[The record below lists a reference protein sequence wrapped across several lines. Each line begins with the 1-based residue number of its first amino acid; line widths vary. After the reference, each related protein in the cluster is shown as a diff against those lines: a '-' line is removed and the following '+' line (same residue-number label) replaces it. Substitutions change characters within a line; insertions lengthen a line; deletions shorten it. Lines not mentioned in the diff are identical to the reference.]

1 VLFLWPST
9 AKKFII
15 VLVVVPDPAAQVTVY
30 WSDRVLA
37 YCGIERQFSHALR
50 PSKKM

>member
-1 VLFLWPST
+1 MLFLWPST

-15 VLVVVPDPAAQVTVY
+15 VLVRDPAAQVTVY